1 MIMKR
6 IILMLS
12 AAVLMLAC
20 GPKYEKPTQ
29 GSDLGFALSF
39 FKEVNRTEGSKANV
53 IVSPYSAGVVL
64 SMLEEGAEGT
74 TKEEFAEALNGC
86 LFKPQ
91 DFSSDP
97 DVTVKTANSVWVDD
111 DFSIRNRYV
120 SLLENDFDAFI
131 TSLSFSDPATV
142 KAINNWCSENTEGK
156 ITGIIDKLTSADVM
170 VLVNALYFN
179 APWGKAFNEENT
191 RKDTFFGADGE
202 KEVDMMYLKSDFLY
216 AEYQGCQM
224 IQLPYEGD
232 RYVMYVMLPPEG
244 MDVNAM
250 IPYINETSFKAAV
263 DMLAVK
269 TVRLSMPKYKLETSM
284 VLNQTLM
291 NMGIRTAFSSGAD
304 FKAISEMGP
313 LQLSLVKQKCYID
326 VSEKGTEAAAVTSA
340 QVRLTAVKPEVFK
353 IMNVNRPFVFCIMDT
368 QSDSMLFAGK
378 IVKL

>member
-1 MIMKR
+1 MMVMAAAMMI
-6 IILMLS
+6 
-12 AAVLMLAC
+12 AC

-53 IVSPYSAGVVL
+53 IVSPYSAGVTL
-64 SMLEEGAEGT
+64 SMLEEGAEGQ
-74 TKEEFAEALNGC
+74 TKDEFIKALNGC
-86 LFKPQ
+86 LFGPV
-91 DFSSDP
+91 DFGSEGK
-97 DVTVKTANSVWVDD
+97 VTVKSANSVWVDD

-120 SLLENDFDAFI
+120 SLLEKDFDAFI
-131 TSLSFSDPATV
+131 TSLNFADPATV
-142 KAINNWCSENTEGK
+142 KAINNWCMENTEGK
-156 ITGIIDKLTSADVM
+156 ITGIIDKLTPADVM

-179 APWGKAFNEENT
+179 APWGKAFDEQST
-191 RKDTFFGADGE
+191 RKDTFYGIEGE
-202 KEVDMMYLKSDFLY
+202 KEVDMMFLKSDLLY

-224 IQLPYEGD
+224 VQLPYEGD

-244 MDVNAM
+244 TDINAM
-250 IPYINETSFKAAV
+250 IPYINEAAFKAAM
-263 DMLAVK
+263 DILAVK

-284 VLNQTLM
+284 VLNQTLK
-291 NMGIRTAFSSGAD
+291 NMGIRSAFSSGAD

-340 QVRLTAVKPEVFK
+340 QIRLTSVRHENVK

-368 QSDSMLFAGK
+368 QSDNMLFAGK